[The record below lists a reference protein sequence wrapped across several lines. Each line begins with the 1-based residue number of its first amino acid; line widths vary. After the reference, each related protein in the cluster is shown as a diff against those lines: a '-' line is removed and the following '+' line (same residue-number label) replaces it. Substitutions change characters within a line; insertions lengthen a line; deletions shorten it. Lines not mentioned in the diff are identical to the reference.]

1 MCKREG
7 FMVRFINN
15 LVIITR
21 YVLGLVFL
29 LVGASMID
37 QYALAQVSMVS
48 LGLPA
53 ALLPWFILVVI
64 AAAVSLIAGYRM
76 QWAALAMALLAVT
89 AALLLPDDLADQAGT
104 AAFFRTTAVASVVL
118 LLAAVV
124 TGCWSRGGHASAVD
138 RSMRFKHKLSTHRSH
153 SS

>member
-1 MCKREG
+1 
-7 FMVRFINN
+7 MVRFINN

-21 YVLGLVFL
+21 YVLGVVFL

-53 ALLPWFILVVI
+53 ALLPWFILIVI

-76 QWAALAMALLAVT
+76 QWAALAMALLALT
-89 AALLLPDDLADQAGT
+89 SALLLPDDLADQVGT
-104 AAFFRTTAVASVVL
+104 AAFFRNTSIASVLLLLTAVA
-118 LLAAVV
+118 
-124 TGCWSRGGHASAVD
+124 TGCWSRAGHASEAN
-138 RSMRFKHKLSTHRSH
+138 RSTKTKHKLSTHRSPI
-153 SS
+153 S